1 MEHIPSFMTKIY
13 NKSIKKKV
21 ADVLYR
27 SAIVMYII
35 YFILSPQAMAQQAI
49 APDADSAHL
58 LAMVEPVSFDG
69 KEVIEGLFK
78 KEQDSEEVTNEV
90 DERVLKIEAYYN
102 RYNLPLADHAE
113 AFVEA
118 ADKYDIDWRLVAAI
132 GFIEST
138 GGKHA
143 CSTATYAPFGWGS
156 CKINFDSYEHA
167 IDVVSKN
174 LGGHN
179 PNTAHYYKDKNL
191 TEVLYAYNSVI
202 PTYKKKILREMDI
215 IESQVV

>member
-1 MEHIPSFMTKIY
+1 MTKIY
-13 NKSIKKKV
+13 NKSIKKKI

-35 YFILSPQAMAQQAI
+35 YFILSPQALAQQAQ
-49 APDADSAHL
+49 APDARTAQL
-58 LAMVEPVSFDG
+58 LATVEPVSFNG
-69 KEVIEGLFK
+69 KELIQNLFSG
-78 KEQDSEEVTNEV
+78 DSEEIVNEV
-90 DERVLKIEAYYN
+90 DERVLKIEAYYA

-118 ADKYDIDWRLVAAI
+118 ADRYDIDWRLVAAI

-143 CSTATYAPFGWGS
+143 CTTATFSAFGWGS
-156 CKINFDSYEHA
+156 CGIDFDSYEDG

-179 PNTAHYYKDKNL
+179 PNTAHYYKDK
-191 TEVLYAYNSVI
+191 TFTQVLYAYNSVI
-202 PTYKKKILREMDI
+202 PTYKAKIVRQMEI
-215 IESQVV
+215 IESQNV

>member
-1 MEHIPSFMTKIY
+1 MTKIY

-21 ADVLYR
+21 ADGVYR

-35 YFILSPQAMAQQAI
+35 YFILSPQALAQEVQ
-49 APDADSAHL
+49 APDTRAAHL
-58 LAMVEPVSFDG
+58 LAMVEPVSISG
-69 KEVIEGLFK
+69 KEVIGNLLNE
-78 KEQDSEEVTNEV
+78 DSEEIIDEV

-113 AFVEA
+113 AFVTA
-118 ADKYDIDWRLVAAI
+118 ADEYSIDWRLVAAI

-143 CSTATYAPFGWGS
+143 CSTASYSPFGWGS
-156 CKINFDSYEHA
+156 CKINFDSYEDA

-179 PNTAHYYKDKNL
+179 PSTAHYYKDKNL

-202 PTYKKKILREMDI
+202 PTYKAKILRQMEI
-215 IESQVV
+215 IESMEV